1 MYLFVIRGLPGSGKD
16 AIAHKLVVN
25 VYTNGQGAGH
35 GWNTAKLICES
46 NARLS
51 LHSGRSCA
59 VANPFLHGK
68 DIQPYAE
75 MAAKMDAQLVV
86 VDLYDG
92 GYSDEV
98 LSRRSG
104 LSQAAIARMRA
115 EYQHDWRNSGV

>member
-1 MYLFVIRGLPGSGKD
+1 MYLFVIRGLPGSGKT

-25 VYTNGQGAGH
+25 VYTDTQGAGH
-35 GWNTAKLICES
+35 GGSTAKLICES

-59 VANPFLHGK
+59 VANPFLQGK
-68 DIQPYAE
+68 DIHPYAE
-75 MAAKMDAQLVV
+75 MAAKMDAQLII

-98 LSRRSG
+98 LARRSG
-104 LSQAAIARMRA
+104 LSQETVARMRA
-115 EYQHDWRNSGV
+115 EYQHDWRNSGI